1 MKNERK
7 ENSSLELLMNKQSK
21 FRWTSGSDVQQV
33 WRRYGWVPPTEVRE
47 DFLFAKNRE
56 ISKINE

>member
-1 MKNERK
+1 MKNETQQS
-7 ENSSLELLMNKQSK
+7 NVTELLASKQSK

-56 ISKINE
+56 IGKTHD